1 MSKDY
6 YKILGV
12 SKKANEK
19 EIKSAYRKL
28 ARKYHPDVNPNDPS
42 AEARF
47 KEIGEAYAVLGNA
60 ENRKQYDTY
69 GENWD
74 KQDGFKF
81 NVDPNDPFGPF
92 AGHRGSG
99 FESIF
104 EHLFSRMGQPGESA
118 TYEVHPPKDVE
129 QTVDV
134 TLEEIDKGTTRQLTY
149 TVREY
154 DHQSRPK
161 TTTRKVTVKIPPGI
175 PHGKK
180 LRVPGKGI
188 TGSNGKAGAL
198 YVTVNQLPHPLFR
211 REGENTYTEVEVP
224 YYTAALGGE
233 VKVPTLKGTVTM
245 KVPPGASSGQ
255 LFRIPGKGVTRL
267 GGMKG
272 DLMVRAKITVPK
284 QLDEKERELLSEIAA
299 LKEVAAK

>member
-12 SKKANEK
+12 PKSADEK

-28 ARKYHPDVNPNDPS
+28 ARKYHPDVNPNDADS
-42 AEARF
+42 EAKF

-74 KQDGFKF
+74 KQGGFKF
-81 NVDPNDPFGPF
+81 NVDPNDPYGPF
-92 AGHRGSG
+92 SSQHGSG

-104 EHLFSRMGQPGESA
+104 EQIFSRFHQPGEHAS
-118 TYEVHPPKDVE
+118 YEMHPPRDVE
-129 QTVDV
+129 QSVDV
-134 TLEEIDKGTTRQLTY
+134 SLEEVDKGTSRQLTY
-149 TVREY
+149 TVKEFDPQGKPRA
-154 DHQSRPK
+154 
-161 TTTRKVTVKIPPGI
+161 TTRKVTVKIPPGI

-188 TGSNGKAGAL
+188 SGTNGKVGAL
-198 YVTVNQLPHPLFR
+198 YVTVNQLPHPIFR
-211 REGENTYTEVEVP
+211 REGENTYVDVEVP
-224 YYTAALGGE
+224 YVTAALGGQ
-233 VKVPTLKGTVTM
+233 VKVPTPTGSVSM
-245 KVPPGASSGQ
+245 KIPPGAISGQ

-267 GGMKG
+267 GGQKG
-272 DLMVRAKITVPK
+272 DLMARAKITVPK
-284 QLDEKERELLSEIAA
+284 QLDPKERELLEQIAE
-299 LKEVAAK
+299 LKEAAVS